1 MPIHTLNGRPHI
13 RATHVYRSG
22 NKRHRGADVVRMMR
36 RCTDVSQKGRVLSF
50 ELLLMYLPTTLVMMR
65 AETSTS
71 FMNAAILTE
80 WRHRQVVNIS
90 TGFATPTGSNNID
103 GLL

>member
-1 MPIHTLNGRPHI
+1 
-13 RATHVYRSG
+13 
-22 NKRHRGADVVRMMR
+22 MMR

-50 ELLLMYLPTTLVMMR
+50 ELLLMYQPTTLVMMR

-80 WRHRQVVNIS
+80 WRRHRQVVNIS
-90 TGFATPTGSNNID
+90 TGFAKSTRSNNID